1 MFTASSHIFKIKK
14 KIIQVKCLAPN
25 HVNHEY
31 LQYINKSRFILYKN
45 KDLVK
50 QIAYI
55 RRIKIS
61 KKKFLFGFFFK
72 NKLIGTSGFQKVNT
86 NVPTVGIFIFDK
98 NFLKKK
104 LSHIFT
110 GNACIFFNKII
121 KKTKISCGISNKNLA
136 SIKMFKKLG
145 FKPYYKRK
153 NVTFYKSTIDRIKM
167 GCF

>member
-61 KKKFLFGFFFK
+61 KKKILFGFFFK

-98 NFLKKK
+98 NF
-104 LSHIFT
+104 F
-110 GNACIFFNKII
+110 
-121 KKTKISCGISNKNLA
+121 
-136 SIKMFKKLG
+136 
-145 FKPYYKRK
+145 
-153 NVTFYKSTIDRIKM
+153 
-167 GCF
+167 

>member
-14 KIIQVKCLAPN
+14 KIIKVKCFAPN

-61 KKKFLFGFFFK
+61 KKKIFIWFLF
-72 NKLIGTSGFQKVNT
+72 QK
-86 NVPTVGIFIFDK
+86 
-98 NFLKKK
+98 
-104 LSHIFT
+104 
-110 GNACIFFNKII
+110 
-121 KKTKISCGISNKNLA
+121 
-136 SIKMFKKLG
+136 
-145 FKPYYKRK
+145 
-153 NVTFYKSTIDRIKM
+153 
-167 GCF
+167 